1 MFYMLSDHF
10 LNNINVSLQKE
21 SLSAKVILID
31 KEAVIADLRVC
42 YLVLDIYD
50 STPRDILDENAPLR
64 TKKMPRRLMIPWN
77 NNNIQAA
84 KSHRGY
90 CERL

>member
-1 MFYMLSDHF
+1 MFSMLSDHF

-31 KEAVIADLRVC
+31 KEAGIADLRVC
-42 YLVLDIYD
+42 YLVLDLYD

-64 TKKMPRRLMIPWN
+64 TKKMIPRN
-77 NNNIQAA
+77 NNNIQATT
-84 KSHRGY
+84 SHRRY